1 MAIPVTVVVII
12 ALRAS
17 DTNIETPS
25 LINLSDSNEIEY
37 GRRNRERE
45 RERERERNERF
56 QSQISTCSDVKAVD
70 G

>member
-37 GRRNRERE
+37 GRRNRD